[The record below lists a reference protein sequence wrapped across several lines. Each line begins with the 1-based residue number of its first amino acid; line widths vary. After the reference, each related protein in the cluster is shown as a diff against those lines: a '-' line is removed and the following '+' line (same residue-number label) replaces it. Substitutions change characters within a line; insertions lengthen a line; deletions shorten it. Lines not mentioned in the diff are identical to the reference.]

1 MGADVT
7 IKVDLQGLDKK
18 CSPEAVRRGQIAMSN
33 QMLLDMNK
41 YTPAQSGHLRGSGHS
56 NVDTLVWSTPYAR
69 IRFYNRRLKL
79 FFSEKQRKFFFA
91 NKDRLLAQKPK
102 PGTGGRWDKKAAAK
116 HSKQWG
122 QVAIRAMGVKK

>member
-1 MGADVT
+1 MGASVNV
-7 IKVDLQGLDKK
+7 KVDLKGLEKK
-18 CSPEAVRRGQIAMSN
+18 CSPEAVRRGQIAMTD

-41 YTPAQSGHLRGSGHS
+41 FVPMRSGKLRESGHAR
-56 NVDTLVWSTPYAR
+56 VDTLTWSTKYAR

-116 HSKQWG
+116 HKKDWG
-122 QVAIRAMGVKK
+122 KVAIKAMGVK

>member
-1 MGADVT
+1 MGSSLSVK
-7 IKVDLQGLDKK
+7 IDLKGLEKK
-18 CSPEAVRRGQIAMSN
+18 CSPEAVRRGQIAMTD

-41 YTPAQSGHLRGSGHS
+41 YVPTQSGALRGSGHA

-91 NKDRLLAQKPK
+91 NKDKLLAKKPK
-102 PGTGGRWDKKAAAK
+102 PGTGGRWDKKASAK
-116 HSKQWG
+116 HKKDWG
-122 QVAIRAMGVKK
+122 KVAIKAMGVK

>member
-1 MGADVT
+1 MGANVT
-7 IKVDLQGLDKK
+7 VKVDLKGLEKK

-41 YTPAQSGHLRGSGHS
+41 YTPVQSGHLRGSGHA

-91 NKDRLLAQKPK
+91 NKDRLLAKKPK

-122 QVAIRAMGVKK
+122 EVAIKAMGVK